1 MAEIPP
7 KQVEATR
14 TIIFKSFGP
23 KKIEKINIEHR
34 GGVFSQF

>member
-7 KQVEATR
+7 KQVEGTR

-23 KKIEKINIEHR
+23 KKVKKINIEHR
-34 GGVFSQF
+34 GAVLSQF